1 MSLVKKPLKFITKY
15 TSNAEEIWKGL
26 NGVFAI
32 YKPSGFS
39 TFKVREMLQA
49 HLCTDLN
56 QLDVREP
63 EPFVRIEGETNKEL
77 TIKVEPSY
85 ADHELVIGPRY
96 QPSEMKMHHV
106 NYLSNEASGIQLW
119 GVNKGALICHLMR
132 KANSTR
138 FYKVKGILGQAT
150 DNYFTTGKIVERSTF
165 KQIKRHHVDMICA
178 SMQSSHQRK
187 MFELCGLD
195 IQSQAA
201 YDLAVQGP
209 IRPADNKVPMLY
221 SIKCI
226 AFDPPDFTLEI
237 VCINEDDM
245 FLKTL
250 VHNLGLMSRTNAT
263 CSQIQCYQ
271 FGIFTT
277 NLGLLKRDW
286 SIENIMRNLLIIRR
300 ILSKN
305 KYLYCEDNQEAIL
318 REYFENK
325 QKI

>member
-1 MSLVKKPLKFITKY
+1 MSLVKKPLKYITKY

-26 NGVFAI
+26 NGIFAI

-56 QLDVREP
+56 QLNVREP

-106 NYLSNEASGIQLW
+106 NYLSSEASGIQLW
-119 GVNKGALICHLMR
+119 GVNKGALISHLMR

-138 FYKVKGILGQAT
+138 FYKVKGILGKAT

-165 KQIKRHHVDMICA
+165 KQVKRHHVDMICA
-178 SMQSSHQRK
+178 SMQSSHQKK

-201 YDLAVQGP
+201 YELAVQGP
-209 IRPADNKVPMLY
+209 IRPSDNKVPMLY
-221 SIKCI
+221 SIKCV
-226 AFDPPDFTLEI
+226 AFDPPDFTL
-237 VCINEDDM
+237 
-245 FLKTL
+245 
-250 VHNLGLMSRTNAT
+250 GLLSRTNAT

-271 FGIFTT
+271 YGIFTT

-286 SIENIMRNLLIIRR
+286 SIENIMKNLLIIRR
-300 ILSKN
+300 LLSKN

-325 QKI
+325 KTN